1 MAKRKVDCK
10 RKVYDNKMRRKLE
23 LEIRNW
29 KLEIRN
35 WKLEIRNWKLEIRN
49 WKLEIRNWK
58 LTEDRDCRLK
68 TESVKYFLF

>member
-49 WKLEIRNWK
+49 WKL
-58 LTEDRDCRLK
+58 TEDRDCRLK